1 MDESMVN
8 EFIDVTQQQQ
18 QQASSSNSSNSGI
31 ILEQDRFLPIANI
44 TRVMKRVIPPEG
56 KLSKEAKEC
65 IQECITEF
73 LLFITSEA
81 SERCSIERRKT
92 ISGED
97 ILTAF
102 RTLGFDEYV
111 TPLEDFMRKYRE
123 ANKLQSSQAA
133 TLVQQ
138 MGSNNN
144 ANNSNNNSSNTKEA
158 EATATDGN
166 QQMVYLVCL
175 FSSLTNSLL
184 NNKIVFKNNG
194 EFTKYK
200 FKGERITQNRF
211 TKSTN

>member
-1 MDESMVN
+1 MVN

-166 QQMVYLVCL
+166 QQMVYLQEQQLVINPSYNL
-175 FSSLTNSLL
+175 QPLQ
-184 NNKIVFKNNG
+184 VFYDAANG
-194 EFTKYK
+194 QYFIPVQQDNEQII
-200 FKGERITQNRF
+200 EQNE
-211 TKSTN
+211 

>member
-73 LLFITSEA
+73 LL
-81 SERCSIERRKT
+81 ERRKT

-166 QQMVYLVCL
+166 QQMVYLQEQQLVINPSYNL
-175 FSSLTNSLL
+175 QPLQ
-184 NNKIVFKNNG
+184 VFYDAANG
-194 EFTKYK
+194 QYFIPVQQDNEQII
-200 FKGERITQNRF
+200 EQNE
-211 TKSTN
+211 